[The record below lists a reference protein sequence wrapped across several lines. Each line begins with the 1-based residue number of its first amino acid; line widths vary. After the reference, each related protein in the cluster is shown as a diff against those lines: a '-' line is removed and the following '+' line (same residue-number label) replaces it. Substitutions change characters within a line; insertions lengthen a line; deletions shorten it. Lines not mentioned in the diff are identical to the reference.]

1 MLVSVTTAAR
11 ELGLSN
17 EHLRR
22 LINSGKVPFYK
33 LGPRAT
39 RVDVAEIKNLR
50 KLTAGGKSESEV
62 GKQDGG

>member
-22 LINSGKVPFYK
+22 LINSGKVPSYR

-39 RVDVAEIKNLR
+39 RVDVEEIKNLG
-50 KLTAGGKSESEV
+50 KLIPESKSEGSQ
-62 GKQDGG
+62 GLSDR